1 LWYIERGNHRGDIP
15 HSEHRLAAGWP
26 GDHRKALAEE
36 ILMKRLTSVSGI
48 RLIVLTLGIGCL
60 AVLALMLWA
69 SNPASASQPFL
80 VPMAPSPTSP
90 SPVNCTNTYT
100 TTADTI
106 GVENGNSF
114 INAVFLAP
122 YTDLS
127 LVGTVGIGGS
137 KPTFP
142 EYFRLDNTVPGS
154 SYKIEAVPNLSTN
167 YNLRIVIFDNNYN
180 VVASDPKTTPDY
192 KGSVTFVPTSI
203 GPYFLQVY
211 QYSSQCSGGT
221 YDLNVTYT
229 GPTATPTST
238 PTPTGS
244 PTVTPSPTP
253 TTQPWTVPDQYD
265 SSIYAPDYNDYIT
278 RSVALGASTTS
289 GLTLYNAARYPSDPG
304 SDQDWYTLYGV
315 TGYQYSV
322 IAGPDTSFINP
333 YLFVEVFAPDNK
345 VTPIGQK
352 SDNTSISWTAS
363 STGSYFIHIARASG
377 SPTNGT
383 YHVTWTTN
391 APTATP
397 TTTATPTPGPG
408 TPTDTPVPG
417 LDAFEP
423 NWDFDHAAGI
433 GLNVKYTNI
442 NFVPLPGQSVNNDY
456 FKIRVKTGMLVTC
469 ETLDLSA
476 GTDTNMILYD
486 DNRQGLA
493 GNDDVDRARGELRSR
508 VTVSINYDGF
518 LYILVGQ
525 GYAVPNSQ
533 SAQYTYS
540 LQCTVGAGQVT
551 ATPTV
556 PPAST
561 SAPVFAPTYTPPVP
575 TQAPPPTSS
584 PATAMPPI
592 SVRALPTPMPAGPV
606 QQMVTADLQVYYDAN
621 DNGIA
626 DPGEGVVGLPA
637 RVYDAT
643 TGALLA
649 QGFTNDTGHAVFN
662 VPAAGSVR
670 VVVPYLGFEATVPPS
685 GAAIP
690 VLISPRELPKQIP

>member
-1 LWYIERGNHRGDIP
+1 MVYQLPGTCR
-15 HSEHRLAAGWP
+15 AG
-26 GDHRKALAEE
+26 
-36 ILMKRLTSVSGI
+36 
-48 RLIVLTLGIGCL
+48 
-60 AVLALMLWA
+60 
-69 SNPASASQPFL
+69 
-80 VPMAPSPTSP
+80 
-90 SPVNCTNTYT
+90 Y
-100 TTADTI
+100 
-106 GVENGNSF
+106 
-114 INAVFLAP
+114 
-122 YTDLS
+122 YDLS
-127 LVGTVGIGGS
+127 
-137 KPTFP
+137 
-142 EYFRLDNTVPGS
+142 YQQ
-154 SYKIEAVPNLSTN
+154 TN
-167 YNLRIVIFDNNYN
+167 
-180 VVASDPKTTPDY
+180 P
-192 KGSVTFVPTSI
+192 
-203 GPYFLQVY
+203 
-211 QYSSQCSGGT
+211 
-221 YDLNVTYT
+221 
-229 GPTATPTST
+229 T
-238 PTPTGS
+238 PTPTTTPTATGS
-244 PTVTPSPTP
+244 PTVTPTPTP
-253 TTQPWTVPDQYD
+253 TTQPWTLPDQYD
-265 SSIYAPDYNDYIT
+265 SSTYAPTYND
-278 RSVALGASTTS
+278 ALANAVSLDTSTTS
-289 GLTLYNAARYPSDPG
+289 GLTLYNAVLYPADPG
-304 SDQDWYTLYGV
+304 NDQDWYTIYGV
-315 TGYQYSV
+315 AGYQYSV
-322 IAGPDTSFINP
+322 IASPDTGFVNP
-333 YLFVEVFAPDNK
+333 YLFIAVIAPDK
-345 VTPIGQK
+345 VTQIGQR
-352 SDNTSISWTAS
+352 SDNAAIDWTAS
-363 STGSYFIHIARASG
+363 STGSYFIHIARAPG
-377 SPTNGT
+377 STTHGT

-391 APTATP
+391 APTVTP
-397 TTTATPTPGPG
+397 SPTSWTPG
-408 TPTDTPVPG
+408 PTDTPVPG

-540 LQCTVGAGQVT
+540 LQCAVGAGQVT
-551 ATPTV
+551 ATPTPPPGATTA
-556 PPAST
+556 PPASVST
-561 SAPVFAPTYTPPVP
+561 PTPPVP
-575 TQAPPPTSS
+575 TQALPPTPS

-592 SVRALPTPMPAGPV
+592 SVRALPTPTPAGPV

-649 QGFTNDTGHAVFN
+649 QGFTNDTGHAVFS

>member
-1 LWYIERGNHRGDIP
+1 
-15 HSEHRLAAGWP
+15 
-26 GDHRKALAEE
+26 
-36 ILMKRLTSVSGI
+36 MKHLTSASGI
-48 RLIVLTLGIGCL
+48 RLIILALGIGSL
-60 AVLALMLWA
+60 AVLALMFWA
-69 SNPASASQPFL
+69 GQPASASRLDSAPQVSLAMPPGGVLASQYVSGISCTLFITTEQDFTYQDTSTTFANAASFPAL
-80 VPMAPSPTSP
+80 STYNYELALSYGDVPSNSLKF
-90 SPVNCTNTYT
+90 PVF
-100 TTADTI
+100 D
-106 GVENGNSF
+106 
-114 INAVFLAP
+114 
-122 YTDLS
+122 
-127 LVGTVGIGGS
+127 
-137 KPTFP
+137 
-142 EYFRLDNTVPGS
+142 EYFRLDNAVVGA
-154 SYKIEAVPNLSTN
+154 SYKVDAVPDYTSN
-167 YNLRIVIFDNNYN
+167 YNLGLIIYNVGFKPIMTDTNQADNNS
-180 VVASDPKTTPDY
+180 ASLTLVPD
-192 KGSVTFVPTSI
+192 SV
-203 GPYFLQVY
+203 GPYYFKIVQLTPA
-211 QYSSQCSGGT
+211 CAGRT
-221 YDLNVTYT
+221 YTLRVTYT

-238 PTPTGS
+238 PTATGS
-244 PTVTPSPTP
+244 PTPTP
-253 TTQPWTVPDQYD
+253 TATPSWTLPDQYD
-265 SSIYAPDYNDYIT
+265 SSTYAPTYND
-278 RSVALGASTTS
+278 SLAHAVALGASTTT
-289 GLTLYNAARYPSDPG
+289 GLTLYNAVLYPSDPG
-304 SDQDWYTLYGV
+304 NDQDWYIVYGSV
-315 TGYQYSV
+315 GYQYAVSAAPDTGFV
-322 IAGPDTSFINP
+322 YPYMVMEIFGPD
-333 YLFVEVFAPDNK
+333 K
-345 VTPIGQK
+345 VTLVGQVTG
-352 SDNTSISWTAS
+352 SNNPSISWTAS
-363 STGSYFIHIARASG
+363 STGSYYVHIARSSG

-383 YHVTWTTN
+383 YHVTWTSN
-391 APTATP
+391 APTL
-397 TTTATPTPGPG
+397 TPTPTGWTPG
-408 TPTDTPVPG
+408 PTDTPVPG

-442 NFVPLPGQSVNNDY
+442 NFVPLPGQTVNNDY
-456 FKIRVKTGMLVTC
+456 FRVRVKTGMLVTC

-551 ATPTV
+551 ATPTPPPGATTA
-556 PPAST
+556 PPASVST
-561 SAPVFAPTYTPPVP
+561 PTPPVP
-575 TQAPPPTSS
+575 TQAPPPTPS

-592 SVRALPTPMPAGPV
+592 SVRALPTPIPAGPV

-621 DNGIA
+621 DNGVA

-649 QGFTNDTGHAVFN
+649 QGFTNDTGHAVFS